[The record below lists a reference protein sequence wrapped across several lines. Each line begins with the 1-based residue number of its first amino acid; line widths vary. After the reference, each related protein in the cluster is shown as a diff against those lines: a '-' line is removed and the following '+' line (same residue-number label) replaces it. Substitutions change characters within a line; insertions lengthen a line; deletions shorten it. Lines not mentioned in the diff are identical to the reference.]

1 MKLLLARHGNTFG
14 PGDTPVWVG
23 AEQDMPLVES
33 GQLQAQTLGQALT
46 DAQLTPTRIITGPL
60 KRTLEY
66 AAIVRDLTNGPV
78 IEIDHRLRE
87 INYGPWGGKT
97 TDEIIESHGESLV
110 RAWND
115 RGQWPEQAGWEPT
128 LSDLRRDLKLLV
140 NDVQKS
146 AGDNDLVLLVSS
158 NGILRFF
165 LDLVPGAFATRARD
179 MELKTATGA
188 VSCLTREGSLYHVAF
203 WNERPTSA
211 LLNAHLAQGADT

>member
-33 GQLQAQTLGQALT
+33 GQAQARTLGDALKE
-46 DAQLTPTRIITGPL
+46 ARLTPTRIITGPL

-66 AAIVRDLTNGPV
+66 AAIVRDLTDGPV
-78 IEIDHRLRE
+78 VEIDHRLRE
-87 INYGPWGGKT
+87 INYGAWGGKT
-97 TDEIIESHGESLV
+97 TDEIIATHGETLV

-115 RGQWPEQAGWEPT
+115 RGQWPEQAAWEPP

-140 NDVQKS
+140 NDIQDK
-146 AGDNDLVLLVSS
+146 AGEDDLILLVSS

-165 LDLVPGAFATRARD
+165 LDLVPGAFALKARD
-179 MELKTATGA
+179 MTLKTATGA
-188 VSCLTREGSLYHVAF
+188 VSCLSRERQPVSGCVL
-203 WNERPTSA
+203 E
-211 LLNAHLAQGADT
+211 